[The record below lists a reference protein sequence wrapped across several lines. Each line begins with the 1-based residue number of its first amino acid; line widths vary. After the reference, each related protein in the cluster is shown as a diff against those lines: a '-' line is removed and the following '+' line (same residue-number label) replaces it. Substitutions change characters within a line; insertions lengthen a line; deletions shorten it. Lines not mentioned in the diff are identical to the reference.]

1 MVMVRGVYPL
11 RTLGERLATLA
22 FRTYS
27 CVQTSTESILLIA
40 IICFLYSLSMRTFF
54 LLDVDNDMAMTRRDV
69 VPLRKEVEAAW
80 ACGSRLQ
87 AIVSCLGSM
96 CVGYNGT
103 NAAGLLIQ
111 AVEPMTK
118 GSSTQCGF
126 GCT

>member
-69 VPLRKEVEAAW
+69 VP
-80 ACGSRLQ
+80 
-87 AIVSCLGSM
+87 
-96 CVGYNGT
+96 
-103 NAAGLLIQ
+103 
-111 AVEPMTK
+111 
-118 GSSTQCGF
+118 
-126 GCT
+126 